1 LRERIDDVRRTRSR
15 AGRREETIR
24 ADEMQS
30 EEEDELEDVMAG
42 MRPAGRDTAAG
53 ETA

>member
-1 LRERIDDVRRTRSR
+1 LRERVDDNRRTRSR

-30 EEEDELEDVMAG
+30 DEEDELEEVRAG
-42 MRPAGRDTAAG
+42 MRPAGRDTATG
-53 ETA
+53 ETV